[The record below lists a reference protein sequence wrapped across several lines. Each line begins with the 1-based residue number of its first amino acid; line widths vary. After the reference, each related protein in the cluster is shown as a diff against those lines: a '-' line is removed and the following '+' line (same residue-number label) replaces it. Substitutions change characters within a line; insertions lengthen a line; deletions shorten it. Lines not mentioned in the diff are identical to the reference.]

1 MTRLIEA
8 NFSAPFP
15 AVDVASP
22 ELVLGRDSLGRSPIV
37 NMDGPT
43 GSGRE
48 NAAMVTMVTTMPDH
62 RRC

>member
-48 NAAMVTMVTTMPDH
+48 KPRSSH
-62 RRC
+62 